1 MKHIFRHRQS
11 WLPVILFATALLI
24 LRRNDAM
31 AMTLHSDAFKQ
42 NDHIP
47 SKYTCEGEHVSPPL
61 AWQGVPNGTKSSV
74 SPPLAWQGVPNGT
87 KSFVLIIEDPD
98 APDPKAPKMVWVH
111 WVIYNIPPSAKS
123 LPENVGKARLP
134 QGTLPN

>member
-1 MKHIFRHRQS
+1 
-11 WLPVILFATALLI
+11 
-24 LRRNDAM
+24 M

-47 SKYTCEGEHVSPPL
+47 SKYTCEGED
-61 AWQGVPNGTKSSV
+61 V